1 MFEAIIKRG
10 TLMTVIILIVS
21 VLGVMA
27 ALRIPVPPTR
37 SETRG
42 GTPLLSRNLRNSELK
57 YSLCGMWVVDCGLK
71 MK

>member
-27 ALRIPVPPTR
+27 ALRIPVQMIPDLEVRTITVRTSWPGATNKTKKIKKEDTKQKKER
-37 SETRG
+37 
-42 GTPLLSRNLRNSELK
+42 K
-57 YSLCGMWVVDCGLK
+57 D
-71 MK
+71 